1 MYACYYVYYHMYC
14 LSSSSDVYANI
25 DTVDGKLFCVVVN
38 THYVYHSSEKVII
51 KSLVDGVK

>member
-1 MYACYYVYYHMYC
+1 MYC

-38 THYVYHSSEKVII
+38 TYYVYHSSEKVII

>member
-1 MYACYYVYYHMYC
+1 MYC
-14 LSSSSDVYANI
+14 LSSSSDVYVNI

-38 THYVYHSSEKVII
+38 TYYVYQSSEKVII